1 MCEKRMIRFGILG
14 CGTVAHIHAQAI
26 ALLENACLA
35 GAASASAESARK
47 FTQTHGGRSYD
58 SFAQMLA
65 DSTVDVVCICTPSFQ
80 HVRQATAALDHGKHV
95 VLEKPMALTAED
107 ADSLVRYSREK
118 GLLLT
123 VVSQMRFAPDVQLL
137 RTLVEEE
144 AFGKLTGVSLTM
156 RYWREPSYFS
166 ESSWRG
172 SKACEGGGALMN
184 QGIHGVDMLQ
194 YIVGMPRILAAQAAT
209 LYHTVE
215 VEDTA
220 FALFET
226 DCCMGTIT
234 ASTCAYPGFE
244 RRLELYGTRGYA
256 LLREDKLEKLQ
267 LPGRTIDG
275 LCGEP
280 STGSSRP
287 EAIGCRMH
295 LLQLE
300 NVANAIRGEQP
311 LFLPAEE
318 GAATVRIIEEI
329 YKKAGI

>member
-1 MCEKRMIRFGILG
+1 MGEKRMIRFGILG
-14 CGTVAHIHAQAI
+14 CGTVAQIHAQAI

-35 GAASASAESARK
+35 GAAGTSADSARK
-47 FTQTHGGRSYD
+47 FTQLHGGRAYD

-65 DSTVDVVCICTPSFQ
+65 DDTVDVVCICTPSFC
-80 HVRQATAALDHGKHV
+80 HVQQATAALEHSKHV
-95 VLEKPMALTAED
+95 VLEKPMALTAEE
-107 ADSLVRYSREK
+107 ADSLVRRSREK

-137 RTLVEEE
+137 RTLVEEA

-172 SKACEGGGALMN
+172 RKACEGGGALMN
-184 QGIHGVDMLQ
+184 QGIHGIDLLQ
-194 YIVGMPRILAAQAAT
+194 YLVGTPRILAARAAT
-209 LYHTVE
+209 LHHNVE

-226 DCCMGTIT
+226 DCCIGTIT

-256 LLREDKLEKLQ
+256 VLREDKLEKLQ
-267 LPGRTIDG
+267 IPGHAIDG
-275 LCGEP
+275 ICAAT
-280 STGSSRP
+280 STGSRRP

-300 NVANAIRGEQP
+300 NMANAIRGDAP
-311 LFLPAEE
+311 LLLEPEE
-318 GAATVRIIEEI
+318 GVKAVRIIEEI